1 MVIGCNCRS
10 GWLEVVIAFKSVNA
24 HNTNSPRRG
33 KIIQGKE
40 IINDTKFFLKK
51 TNTIST
57 QKSPPPQKA
66 KNEKLSL

>member
-1 MVIGCNCRS
+1 MVSRSGPPHRVLGFLIKVRRFLKIMVIGCNCRS

-40 IINDTKFFLKK
+40 IINDTK
-51 TNTIST
+51 I
-57 QKSPPPQKA
+57 
-66 KNEKLSL
+66 